1 MIGGLAVIGVSITLF
16 MLIIHVWT
24 RVNVALTECDRLAR
38 NNSVGFRELWDKIG
52 EMDDAFIGV
61 TKTISVLNGDM
72 ETVTENMVTV
82 TTFKGVEDRIASV
95 ESAVSQLEA
104 NQERTRELVHSLAS
118 TLVVH
123 RDAKGRY
130 VKAVQ
135 PFNE

>member
-1 MIGGLAVIGVSITLF
+1 MMVYVVAIGVAITLC
-16 MLIIHVWT
+16 MLIVHVWV
-24 RVNVALTECDRLAR
+24 RVDMALAECDRLSG
-38 NNSVGFRELWDKIG
+38 NNSAGFRELWDKIG
-52 EMDDAFIGV
+52 EMDDALTEIK
-61 TKTISVLNGDM
+61 KTVNATSVDVGI
-72 ETVTENMVTV
+72 VSENMVTV
-82 TTFKGVEDRIASV
+82 TTFKGVEDRLASV

-130 VKAVQ
+130 AKAVQ